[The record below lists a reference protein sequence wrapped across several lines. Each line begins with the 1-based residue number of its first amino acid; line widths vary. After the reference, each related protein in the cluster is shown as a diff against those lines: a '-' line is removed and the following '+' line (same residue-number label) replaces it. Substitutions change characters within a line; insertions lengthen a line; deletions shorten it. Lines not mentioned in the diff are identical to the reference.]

1 MKKNNSEDKN
11 IQNISLS
18 RKVILDGVVRKL
30 AKERDGE
37 NSSILS
43 NEDLTIS
50 RQKFIPNNYCGPDIW
65 IFGYGSLIWN
75 PLMKFISKQKGKV
88 FGYHRKF
95 CLWTKIGR
103 LIDFPAIELQF
114 VHCCAHAKIE
124 RPLPHLRDRVFL

>member
-43 NEDLTIS
+43 N
-50 RQKFIPNNYCGPDIW
+50 K
-65 IFGYGSLIWN
+65 
-75 PLMKFISKQKGKV
+75 
-88 FGYHRKF
+88 
-95 CLWTKIGR
+95 
-103 LIDFPAIELQF
+103 
-114 VHCCAHAKIE
+114 
-124 RPLPHLRDRVFL
+124 

>member
-50 RQKFIPNNYCGPDIW
+50 RQKFIPNNYSGPDIW

-75 PLMKFISKQKGKV
+75 PLMKFISKQKY
-88 FGYHRKF
+88 FS
-95 CLWTKIGR
+95 LLT
-103 LIDFPAIELQF
+103 
-114 VHCCAHAKIE
+114 
-124 RPLPHLRDRVFL
+124 